1 MLWNRRRVGPASRIW
16 RRAGLV
22 LLGLAVSLGGLV
34 LYAPHLP
41 ALLAEGLPATEWP
54 AAGHFATV
62 GGRNAESESDEP
74 PAQTMNGWLGKLFTE
89 SHGRALLVSQDGRL
103 LLEHYADGV
112 SADTRFNSYS
122 LVKSLIGALV
132 LKGVAEGRI
141 RSLNAPIGDFLPDVG
156 DATLRT
162 VPIGAFLHMRS
173 GMRFELDPLKTV
185 TGTRTKNMETARLN
199 PFGPLARLHVSGVDA
214 VAARLRV
221 DSKAVGRFSYQNANT
236 ALLGAVLERVYRK
249 PLHELLSE
257 KIWRPAGART
267 VLWRRHGEG
276 GPVSPYCCL
285 YARPRDWLQVA
296 VYLAKNGE
304 PAAPFLPAPLWR
316 SFYAQDLRPADL
328 RNGHYSHHVRHDILD
343 RSGEPLQGRFTYFSG
358 ADGQVVY
365 TMPDKKLVV
374 VRFGAGRQLL
384 HSTLYAVWR
393 ALRTPQ
399 QASRP

>member
-1 MLWNRRRVGPASRIW
+1 M
-16 RRAGLV
+16 
-22 LLGLAVSLGGLV
+22 
-34 LYAPHLP
+34 
-41 ALLAEGLPATEWP
+41 
-54 AAGHFATV
+54 
-62 GGRNAESESDEP
+62 
-74 PAQTMNGWLGKLFTE
+74 
-89 SHGRALLVSQDGRL
+89 
-103 LLEHYADGV
+103 
-112 SADTRFNSYS
+112 
-122 LVKSLIGALV
+122 V

-141 RSLNAPIGDFLPDVG
+141 RGLNAPIGDYLPDVG

-173 GMRFELDPLKTV
+173 GMRFEFDPLKTV
-185 TGTRTKNMETARLN
+185 SGTRTKNMETARLN

-221 DSKAVGRFSYQNANT
+221 DPKAVGRFSYQNANT

-267 VLWRRHGEG
+267 VLWRRHGVG

-296 VYLAKNGE
+296 VYLAQNGQ
-304 PAAPFLPAPLWR
+304 PDAPFLPPALWR
-316 SFYAQDLRPADL
+316 AFYGQHLRPVDLRD
-328 RNGHYSHHVRHDILD
+328 GHYGHHVRHDILD
-343 RSGEPLQGRFTYFSG
+343 RVGEPLQGRFTYFSG

-365 TMPDKKLVV
+365 TLPDEKLVV

-393 ALRTPQ
+393 SLGAGPSTHDTAAP
-399 QASRP
+399 SG